1 LALVCNYNFAMARKL
16 KSTHLDNAGVMRMV
30 DVGGKGI
37 TVREA
42 VASARLRM
50 RTDVLEAVAEG
61 KTPKGDVFAA
71 ARVAGIQAAKKTSEL
86 IPLCHPLR
94 IDKVAI
100 DFELDRARGIVKI
113 KAAVKATERTG
124 VEMEALVAA
133 AVAALTVYDMCKAL
147 QRDIIIEE
155 IALER
160 KRGGRA
166 TYRRKKRI
174 T

>member
-1 LALVCNYNFAMARKL
+1 MTRKL
-16 KSTHLDNAGVMRMV
+16 RSTHLDNAGVMRMV
-30 DVGGKGI
+30 DVGGKGV

-42 VASARLRM
+42 AASARLRM

-61 KTPKGDVFAA
+61 RTPKGDVFAA
-71 ARVAGIQAAKKTSEL
+71 ARVAGIQAAKRTSEL

-94 IDKVAI
+94 IDKVMV
-100 DFELDRARGIVKI
+100 DFKTEPDKGIIKV
-113 KAAVKATERTG
+113 KAAVKASERTG

-133 AVAALTVYDMCKAL
+133 TVAALTVYDMCKGM

-160 KRGGRA
+160 KTGGKA
-166 TYRRKKRI
+166 TYRRKK
-174 T
+174 